1 MLRNLY
7 LALAFL
13 FISIGSVPLMA
24 QSSTEAAIDP
34 VNFYFPNNAYKFK
47 VTDTIEDYIAEL
59 KTFIEK
65 NESYKVKLDG
75 YSQDGSNDAWNTRVS
90 KYRVRA
96 VRDLLIDSGI
106 DNTKIQIEY
115 FGKTN
120 HIAKDDS
127 GKELAKNRR
136 VELRVVQKG

>member
-1 MLRNLY
+1 MFRNQY

-13 FISIGSVPLMA
+13 FISIGFIPLMA
-24 QSSTEAAIDP
+24 QSSAEAAIDP
-34 VNFYFPNNAYKFK
+34 VNFYFPKNAYKFK
-47 VTDTIEDYIAEL
+47 VTESIKDYVAEL
-59 KTFIEK
+59 KSFIEK
-65 NESYKVKLDG
+65 NETYKVKLDG

-106 DNTKIQIEY
+106 NKTKIQIDY

-127 GKELAKNRR
+127 GMELAKNRR